1 MPAILR
7 TLPRMLKEAFRDWRE
22 DNAPRLGAALSYYT
36 VFSLAPLLL
45 IAVAIA
51 GAVFGE
57 EAATGQVMGQ
67 LRALLGEEG
76 AQAIQALLENA
87 RRPGEGVV
95 AGLVGLATLFLGA
108 SGVFNELRG
117 ALNTIWEV
125 PVKPGGGLW
134 KTVRERLLSFAMV
147 LVLGF
152 LLLVS
157 LLMSTALAAVGARW
171 GGFLSGTL
179 HLLEVANFVVFLGV
193 ATVLFALIYK
203 FLPDVHPPIAWRDV
217 WAGALMTSVLFSI
230 GKWGIGLYLGRGTV
244 GSAFGAAGSLV
255 VVLVW
260 VYYAA
265 QVMFLGAE
273 LTQVYA
279 HEHGSRAGA
288 PEASAPADDPAAAP
302 REAVAAEPRAA
313 RVSPGRVA
321 KGAGLAAALIAL
333 GWWKGRD

>member
-1 MPAILR
+1 MTATLR
-7 TLPRMLKEAFRDWRE
+7 ALPHLLKEAFKDWRD

-36 VFSLAPLLL
+36 AFSLAPLLL

-51 GAVFGE
+51 GLVFGE
-57 EAATGQVMGQ
+57 EAARGQVVGQ
-67 LRALLGEEG
+67 LQGLLGEEG
-76 AQAIQALLENA
+76 AKAIQALLENA
-87 RRPGEGVV
+87 RKPGEGIL
-95 AGLVGLATLFLGA
+95 AGVIGVATLFLGA

-117 ALNTIWEV
+117 ALNQIWEV
-125 PVKPGGGLW
+125 PARASGGLW
-134 KTVRERLLSFAMV
+134 RTVRERLLSFAMV

-157 LLMSTALAAVGARW
+157 LLVSTGLAAATARW
-171 GGFLSGTL
+171 GGFLAGRL
-179 HLLEVANFVVFLGV
+179 HLLELANFVVFLGV

-203 FLPDVHPPIAWRDV
+203 FLPDAEPKIAWHDV
-217 WAGALMTSVLFSI
+217 WAGALMTAVLFSI

-255 VVLVW
+255 VVMVW

-279 HEHGSRAGA
+279 HEHGSRKAIAAG
-288 PEASAPADDPAAAP
+288 
-302 REAVAAEPRAA
+302 REAVPEVEATDTGPR
-313 RVSPGRVA
+313 RVLLSSRAA
-321 KGAGLAAALIAL
+321 KGAGIAAALVAL
-333 GWWKGRD
+333 AWWKDRK